1 MKRKFECW
9 NCHKQFEADDA
20 EWVACPHCKS
30 DNVEYASW
38 HFPLWMKW
46 GTVIVVVVIAAIYAI
61 SQIDWK
67 PDHTEPVIDSSDSTA
82 VVKYVADSIY
92 TNETGLKNPPSI
104 VVGEL
109 SFEDDGYE
117 FSAEVKNPPQLKYY
131 FVVREAFGEKIIAK
145 SDDGHFSS
153 VPCSEAEGGSYK
165 VQIISQ
171 GTDSVW
177 ASEDVPGF
185 IKQGKPKH
193 RMTAAELQTKIS
205 MRAPSLMGIGES
217 DYLSPDCK
225 LKFTGLSKNATNV
238 PQIIAEVFEKL
249 DNGAWT
255 SAKVSSLEYDDMNRI
270 SVVTFKV
277 VEEDLDF

>member
-20 EWVACPHCKS
+20 EWVACPHCNS

-38 HFPLWMKW
+38 YCPSWFKW
-46 GTVIVVVVIAAIYAI
+46 IVIVVAVAIAALYCIL
-61 SQIDWK
+61 QIDWK
-67 PDHTEPVIDSSDSTA
+67 PESTRTIIDASDSVA
-82 VVKYVADSIY
+82 VVVDTTYK
-92 TNETGLKNPPSI
+92 NETGLEIPASI
-104 VVGEL
+104 VVGDL
-109 SFEDDGYE
+109 TFNDDGYE

-171 GTDSVW
+171 GTDSVC

-205 MRAPSLMGIGES
+205 MRDPSLMGIGES

-277 VEEDLDF
+277 VEEDFDF